1 MAIEIGQLLIKST
14 VLQSGYSENMDRDTA
29 RESGL
34 DPEVLKQE
42 IVADCR
48 ALLIEMFREQKER

>member
-14 VLQSGYSENMDRDTA
+14 VLQSGYSDNMGIDTA
-29 RESGL
+29 RESDI

>member
-14 VLQSGYSENMDRDTA
+14 VLQSGHSETVNISTDGDSGIDT
-29 RESGL
+29 
-34 DPEVLKQE
+34 EVLKQE

-48 ALLIEMFREQKER
+48 TLLQEMFRAQKER